1 MYCIYVS
8 DVAVKPGLYFWHFS
22 PDYDMTNIFNDAL
35 VYAFETLM
43 AFVNKCI
50 CLVFGILKRIRL
62 LLRDIHLTNVVA
74 FPAYAN

>member
-1 MYCIYVS
+1 MRTDRVLLYYG
-8 DVAVKPGLYFWHFS
+8 AVFWHFS
-22 PDYDMTNIFNDAL
+22 PDYAMINIFNDAL
-35 VYAFETLM
+35 VYAFVTLL

-62 LLRDIHLTNVVA
+62 RLWDIHLTNVVA